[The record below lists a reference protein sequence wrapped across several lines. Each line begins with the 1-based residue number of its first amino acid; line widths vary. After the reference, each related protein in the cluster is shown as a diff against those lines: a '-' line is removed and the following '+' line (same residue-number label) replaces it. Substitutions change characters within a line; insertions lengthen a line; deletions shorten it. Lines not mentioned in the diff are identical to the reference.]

1 VQYETVMSNDSPGE
15 TDAVFTYDISAAES
29 ASEAVVAAVATVSDV
44 EPASESDRS
53 RETIAE
59 LALDP
64 LYSVV
69 DPDALDAMFRPG
81 RTDGSGAVSR
91 VSFPYHGHDV
101 TVHGEG
107 RVDVRSSASSTAD

>member
-1 VQYETVMSNDSPGE
+1 MSNDSSGE
-15 TDAVFTYDISAAES
+15 TDAVFTYHISAAES
-29 ASEAVVAAVATVSDV
+29 ASEAVVAAVAAVSNDQ
-44 EPASESDRS
+44 PSSDS
-53 RETIAE
+53 DGPGETMAE

-69 DPDALDAMFRPG
+69 DPDALDAIFRPR
-81 RTDGSGAVSR
+81 RTDGSGAVDE

>member
-1 VQYETVMSNDSPGE
+1 MSDDSSGE
-15 TDAVFTYDISAAES
+15 TDTVFTYDISATES
-29 ASEAVVAAVATVSDV
+29 ASEAVVAAVAAVSNV
-44 EPASESDRS
+44 EPVSEPDDTGERM
-53 RETIAE
+53 AE

-69 DPDALDAMFRPG
+69 DPDALDAIFRPH
-81 RTDGSGAVSR
+81 RTDERGIVSS

-107 RVDVRSSASSTAD
+107 HVAVRRRASGTTD

>member
-1 VQYETVMSNDSPGE
+1 MSNDSSGE

-29 ASEAVVAAVATVSDV
+29 ASEAVVAAVAAVSNV
-44 EPASESDRS
+44 EPGPDSDSDSDSHDPGR
-53 RETIAE
+53 TMAE

-64 LYSVV
+64 LYSAV
-69 DPDALDAMFRPG
+69 DPDALDAMFRTG
-81 RTDGSGAVSR
+81 RDDGSGTVER

-107 RVDVRSSASSTAD
+107 HVAVRDGTGDAAD